1 MTERNLCSRC
11 HHENPPEN
19 RFCGSCG
26 ASLEA
31 GSDLVV
37 RRENNLRV
45 MGHALPAKLGPAG
58 KLLAA
63 GLVTLAAEVGLSWL
77 LHRTKAQDRP
87 LTLTTL
93 DPDTAVSGRLLE
105 GRSLEEIL
113 IQELQGEYRSRV
125 LAWRAIRSFV
135 ITEPTGRRR

>member
-1 MTERNLCSRC
+1 MSV
-11 HHENPPEN
+11 
-19 RFCGSCG
+19 
-26 ASLEA
+26 EA

-37 RRENNLRV
+37 RRENNLTV

-113 IQELQGEYRSRV
+113 MRCTHS
-125 LAWRAIRSFV
+125 
-135 ITEPTGRRR
+135 TGQFRMSTSPEDRM

>member
-1 MTERNLCSRC
+1 MTERNLCPLCR
-11 HHENPPEN
+11 HENPPEN
-19 RFCGSCG
+19 RFCGACG
-26 ASLEA
+26 VSLEA

-37 RRENNLRV
+37 RRENNLMV

-77 LHRTKAQDRP
+77 RHRTKAEVRP
-87 LTLTTL
+87 IT
-93 DPDTAVSGRLLE
+93 PESDTAVSGRLLG
-105 GRSLEEIL
+105 GRSLEEVP

-125 LAWRAIRSFV
+125 IAWRAIRSFV
-135 ITEPTGRRR
+135 ITEPIDRQS